1 MLDKSFPFYVLIF
14 GTTFILTVIIE
25 KALVPILSSK
35 AKQPIYSEGPSWHES
50 KSGTPTMGG
59 LAFLI
64 SITTS
69 LGAVIAYMLASGNRE
84 VGIPLLLSL
93 IYSVANAFIG
103 LYDDLKKLLKKENKG
118 LTAKEKLILQIT
130 VAAAFLMTRAIFLEE
145 PTTLVFS
152 FGLLDAGILYYP
164 CALLLLVGL
173 VNMANLTDGIDGLA
187 SGVGITAAVSLFYI
201 SASLVP
207 ETAFITSA
215 IIGGALGFLFFNINP
230 AKIFMGDTG
239 SLFLGALLIS
249 ASFMLSNPLITLS
262 VNSVYV
268 IEGASVILQV
278 ITYRLTKKRLF
289 KMAPIHHHLEK
300 CGWSESKICFAAIL
314 LTLISSIPAYILYT
328 P

>member
-1 MLDKSFPFYVLIF
+1 MLDKNFPFYALIF

-25 KALVPILSSK
+25 KVLIPLLSGK
-35 AKQPIYSEGPSWHES
+35 AKQPIYSEGPRWHES

-64 SITTS
+64 SITVT
-69 LGAVIAYMLASGNRE
+69 LTTVIICLFSSGRRD
-84 VGIPLLLSL
+84 VAIPLMLSL
-93 IYSVANAFIG
+93 IYSVVNALIG
-103 LYDDLKKLLKKENKG
+103 LVDDLKKLMHKQNKG

-130 VAAAFLMTRAIFLEE
+130 AAVAFLVLRTILLEE
-145 PTTLVFS
+145 PTTLIFS
-152 FGLLDAGILYYP
+152 FGLIDIGIFYYP
-164 CALLLLVGL
+164 CATLLLVGI

-187 SGVGITAAVSLFYI
+187 SGVGLTAAVSLFYI
-201 SASLVP
+201 SAALVP

-239 SLFLGALLIS
+239 SLFLGALLVS
-249 ASFMLSNPLITLS
+249 ATFMLSNPLVTLS

-278 ITYRLTKKRLF
+278 ITYKLTKKRLF